1 MTAVER
7 VAARIAARIAGRAVA
22 RVRARLAALP
32 GAGVRDGDIVLRGPR
47 SLLRWPAGLL
57 R

>member
-7 VAARIAARIAGRAVA
+7 IAARAVA

-32 GAGVRDGDIVLRGPR
+32 GASVRDGDIVLRGSR
-47 SLLRWPAGLL
+47 SWLRWPAGLL

>member
-7 VAARIAARIAGRAVA
+7 IAARAVA

-32 GAGVRDGDIVLRGPR
+32 GANLQDGDVVVRGPR

>member
-7 VAARIAARIAGRAVA
+7 IAARTVA
-22 RVRARLAALP
+22 RVRARLMALP
-32 GAGVRDGDIVLRGPR
+32 GASEQDGDIVLRGPR
-47 SLLRWPAGLL
+47 SWLRWPAGLL